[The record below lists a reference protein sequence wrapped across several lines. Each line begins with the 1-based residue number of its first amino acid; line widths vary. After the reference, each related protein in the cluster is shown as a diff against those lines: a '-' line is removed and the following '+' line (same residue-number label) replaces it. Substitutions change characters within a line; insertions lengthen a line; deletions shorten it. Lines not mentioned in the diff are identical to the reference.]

1 MCSAAVRPPTS
12 NADSNSSVLT
22 VRSEAIARAVSHVVS
37 ADPALAI
44 PGYAVEREFGW
55 IRILRRQ
62 VAEPAVRLWQGYTP
76 TITGVEWIMSRL
88 QQRQGLPRVQ
98 TEPLL
103 ERAAR

>member
-1 MCSAAVRPPTS
+1 MTS
-12 NADSNSSVLT
+12 RGHRRRAGFVDLDQDRQLQVWNSNSSVLT
-22 VRSEAIARAVSHVVS
+22 VRSEAIARVFSHVVS

-76 TITGVEWIMSRL
+76 TITGGRPHPAK
-88 QQRQGLPRVQ
+88 LP
-98 TEPLL
+98 TE
-103 ERAAR
+103 